1 MGGYSSTPRKGKVS
15 EEGGDDTLYYAATGM
30 QVSPL
35 VKVKNNKTPGAGDAT
50 SLSFLKVWW
59 MHLSRRRNSVWGAH
73 SAEAQIL
80 LWAVDSKQRPAKKV
94 LVRVGSSSPTQKDYM
109 ISSQNVPLLGR
120 LFFCGR
126 ARICPQGSR
135 KRPTPTRL
143 CPQFGNQHPPV
154 LVHFEAN
161 SIALGTQFLTNGG
174 SLAAAKVGSKFSL
187 SNTAEEEIKTAQAGS
202 PA

>member
-1 MGGYSSTPRKGKVS
+1 MSRFS
-15 EEGGDDTLYYAATGM
+15 DD
-30 QVSPL
+30 
-35 VKVKNNKTPGAGDAT
+35 
-50 SLSFLKVWW
+50 SFFLGE
-59 MHLSRRRNSVWGAH
+59 REFAH
-73 SAEAQIL
+73 
-80 LWAVDSKQRPAKKV
+80 KV
-94 LVRVGSSSPTQKDYM
+94 LGSGQP
-109 ISSQNVPLLGR
+109 
-120 LFFCGR
+120 
-126 ARICPQGSR
+126 
-135 KRPTPTRL
+135 PTRQ